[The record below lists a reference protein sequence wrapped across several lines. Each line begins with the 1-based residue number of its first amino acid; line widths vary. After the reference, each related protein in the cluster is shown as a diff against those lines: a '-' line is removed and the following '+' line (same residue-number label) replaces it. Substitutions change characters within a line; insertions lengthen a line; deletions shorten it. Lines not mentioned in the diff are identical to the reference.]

1 MIEAF
6 SAQDV
11 RAAEEPLLAAE
22 RGFAGGLMHRAA
34 TALALAVCR
43 ELRSREGRVAGGVV
57 VGLVGPGNNGGDTLH
72 ALALLARRG
81 VRAVAVLTG
90 PAVHHGG
97 LDALRRA
104 GGAVVAVAE
113 GVGTRA
119 AGADG
124 TAGND
129 LPDGQAQRVW
139 LGEALAEAFA
149 ADVVLDGLLGIGARG
164 GLRGTPALL
173 VQLLGELMDQ
183 ARGEGDGDGG
193 GPRDGSGDSS
203 RDGSGDGRGSGPE
216 AATAHLEVPAVI
228 AVDVPSG
235 VGVDDGTVVGTVLT
249 ADRTVTFGALKPA
262 LLLPPADR
270 SAGRVELVDLGLR
283 PGRQGRAAVVR
294 RLCDDDLR
302 RLLPVPGATAHK
314 YSRGVVGVVAG
325 SRAYPGAAV
334 LTVAGALGVG
344 CGMVRYVGPD
354 EVRAAVLGAHPEV
367 VAGVGRVQ
375 AWVLG
380 PGLGEGDEQS
390 GAVRDAFARA
400 LEAEEPVVVDAGAL
414 PALPQRVSP
423 RVVLTPHAGELA
435 RLLTARGVEVA
446 REDVDAEPL
455 RWARTAH
462 ELTGATVLLKGATTL
477 VVGAEGMLSQAD
489 APPWLATAGAGDVL
503 AGALGALLAGR
514 ADDVRRAPA
523 LAAELAAA
531 AAVLHGR
538 AAHAA
543 NPGGPVRAGGVAAAL
558 PGVVARALA
567 VPEVPVRAAVPARA
581 PARTGRR
588 GRTS

>member
-43 ELRSREGRVAGGVV
+43 ELRSRGGRVAGGVV
-57 VGLVGPGNNGGDTLH
+57 VGLVGPGNNGGDALH

-90 PAVHHGG
+90 PAVHEGG
-97 LDALRRA
+97 LHALRRA
-104 GGAVVAVAE
+104 GGSVVAVAE
-113 GVGTRA
+113 AVVRP
-119 AGADG
+119 AGAPD
-124 TAGND
+124 AA

-149 ADVVLDGLLGIGARG
+149 ADVVLDGLLGIGGRG

-183 ARGEGDGDGG
+183 ARGEGDLDV
-193 GPRDGSGDSS
+193 DLH
-203 RDGSGDGRGSGPE
+203 GSGPS
-216 AATAHLEVPAVI
+216 APGTHLEVPAVI

-235 VGVDDGTVVGTVLT
+235 IGVDDGRVVGAVLT
-249 ADRTVTFGALKPA
+249 ADRTVTFGALKPG

-270 SAGRVELVDLGLR
+270 SVGRLELVDLGLV
-283 PGRQGRAAVVR
+283 PASHGGTVAVR
-294 RLCDDDLR
+294 RLRDDDVR

-314 YSRGVVGVVAG
+314 YTRGVVGVVAG

-334 LTVAGALGVG
+334 LAVAGALGAG

-354 EVRAAVLGAHPEV
+354 EVRAAVVSAHPEV

-375 AWVLG
+375 SWVLG
-380 PGLGEGDEQS
+380 PGLSEGDEQA
-390 GAVRDAFARA
+390 AVVQEAFARA
-400 LEAEEPVVVDAGAL
+400 LEADEPMVVDAGAL
-414 PALPQRVSP
+414 AALPQRVTP
-423 RVVLTPHAGELA
+423 LVVLTPHAGELA
-435 RLLTARGVEVA
+435 RLLTARGVEVS
-446 REDVDAEPL
+446 RDDVDAEPL

-462 ELTGATVLLKGATTL
+462 EVTGATVLLKGATTL
-477 VVGAEGMLSQAD
+477 VVGAGTVLSQAD

-503 AGALGALLAGR
+503 AGVLGALLAGR
-514 ADDVRRAPA
+514 AQEVRRAPVLVA
-523 LAAELAAA
+523 DVAAA
-531 AAVLHGR
+531 AAFLHGR

-543 NPGGPVRAGGVAAAL
+543 NPGGPVRAGVVAAAL
-558 PGVVARALA
+558 PEVIARLLCTSSMPAATPASPALA
-567 VPEVPVRAAVPARA
+567 PPARS
-581 PARTGRR
+581 R
-588 GRTS
+588 GRGRGPAS